1 MPVLGGSA
9 GNQSGADVYRRV
21 LARNDQGQS
30 STARRRDW
38 QTRKDD
44 FATQYWTLPYVPGT
58 MLAEKPTF
66 VLTSKSTFSRAEEF
80 TYNRKNLKRA
90 TIVGETT
97 GGGAHP
103 VSGQRIDDHFMIG
116 VPFARAVN
124 PISKTN
130 WEGTGVEPDVPVKA
144 AEALEKAQE
153 LAASKLQQ
161 K

>member
-1 MPVLGGSA
+1 M
-9 GNQSGADVYRRV
+9 
-21 LARNDQGQS
+21 
-30 STARRRDW
+30 
-38 QTRKDD
+38 
-44 FATQYWTLPYVPGT
+44 
-58 MLAEKPTF
+58 
-66 VLTSKSTFSRAEEF
+66 LTSKNTFSGAEEF
-80 TYNRKNLKRA
+80 TYNLKNLKRA

-103 VSGQRIDDHFMIG
+103 VSGHRIADHFMIG

-144 AEALEKAQE
+144 ADALQKAE
-153 LAASKLQQ
+153 DLAATKLTQG